1 MTTPKRTLD
10 VWVAYDN
17 DGDYV
22 VGTDR
27 EATIE
32 EYAHEFGGTNEPIRV
47 VNLQLRVPAVVDVE
61 AEIDVPE
68 ENARVTVR

>member
-1 MTTPKRTLD
+1 MTTPKRTID
-10 VWVAYDN
+10 VWVVYDN

-27 EATIE
+27 PATIE
-32 EYAHEFGGTNEPIRV
+32 EYGEEYGFRMPVRV

>member
-1 MTTPKRTLD
+1 MTTPKRTID
-10 VWVAYDN
+10 VWVVYNN
-17 DGDYV
+17 DGDYT
-22 VGTDR
+22 VGIDR
-27 EATIE
+27 DDTLQE
-32 EYAHEFGGTNEPIRV
+32 HSDEFDAGPVRV